1 MSISSI
7 NGTSFFSPFGILSSF
22 ADPAEGSE
30 ATDATSAEP
39 AVDSSADAAA
49 TTTTTTTPSA
59 PANSP
64 ALLMTNLLDAV
75 TQLGGGLAMNPN
87 STAAEDGNA
96 ATAAGN
102 NSPATSLQARLHELF
117 QKLANATAEGGPGL
131 SLNGVNGQRV
141 GRGHEHFHHHQQR
154 AEGVS
159 RHFGGHRGD
168 AATEASADTSGEVT
182 NQDPAALLHQVI
194 ATLGQLSQE
203 TGAAATTSAQ
213 TGASYD
219 IMAQLQ
225 TTGSMLDLKAE

>member
-1 MSISSI
+1 MSISSV

-22 ADPAEGSE
+22 ADPTEGSE
-30 ATDATSAEP
+30 ATDAASTEP
-39 AVDSSADAAA
+39 AADSSADAAA
-49 TTTTTTTPSA
+49 ATTPSA

-131 SLNGVNGQRV
+131 SLNGGNGQRV
-141 GRGHEHFHHHQQR
+141 GRGHEHFQHHQQR
-154 AEGVS
+154 SEGAA
-159 RHFGGHRGD
+159 RHFGGHRGGAAAD
-168 AATEASADTSGEVT
+168 ASSAAGGNSGEVA

-203 TGAAATTSAQ
+203 NGAAATTSAQ